1 MRLLPYASKV
11 VGNCQQDCWH
21 MAAMFPA
28 YGSNYTNQ
36 EVQAK

>member
-11 VGNCQQDCWH
+11 VGICQQDCWH